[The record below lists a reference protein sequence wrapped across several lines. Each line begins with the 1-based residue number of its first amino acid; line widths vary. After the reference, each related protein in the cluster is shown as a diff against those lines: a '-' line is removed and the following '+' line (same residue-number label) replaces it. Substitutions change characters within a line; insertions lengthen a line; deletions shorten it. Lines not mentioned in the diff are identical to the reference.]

1 MPDSIQFFP
10 ECHVDTA
17 LMRTLLRDRQQL
29 IVHIKGAPKVGD
41 ALHEQARRYGES
53 RVVVGMVDNDKQ
65 LFSITRLKP
74 FTRIVAQCEDVSSP
88 FVVYQH
94 EELATQYLV
103 VIGPKACDGWIY
115 GAAKAAGLD
124 PATYGLPVT
133 LPEFLAFTKKTQ
145 AEERPEI
152 VGLLKALRRA
162 TPPAYEQLA
171 TFMAARLQEAG
182 QESGW

>member
-17 LMRTLLRDRQQL
+17 LMRTLLRDQQNL

-41 ALHEQARRYGES
+41 ALHDQAARYGNS
-53 RVVVGMVDNDKQ
+53 RVVVGMVDKDKQ
-65 LFSITRLKP
+65 LFSITKLKP
-74 FTRIVAQCEDVSSP
+74 FNRVVALCEEEGSP

-94 EELATQYLV
+94 ETLATHYLV

-115 GAAKAAGLD
+115 GAARTAGLD
-124 PATYGLPVT
+124 PATHRLPPT

-152 VGLLKALRRA
+152 VGLLKELRRNP
-162 TPPAYEQLA
+162 PPAYQQLA
-171 TFMAARLQEAG
+171 EFITARLREVGKDAD
-182 QESGW
+182 W

>member
-1 MPDSIQFFP
+1 MPDSIRFYP

-17 LMRTLLRDRQQL
+17 LMRTLLQDRQQL

-41 ALHEQARRYGES
+41 ALHEQAERYGDS

-65 LFSITRLKP
+65 LFSITKLKP
-74 FTRIVAQCEDVSSP
+74 FNRVVARCEEASSP

-94 EELATQYLV
+94 ETLATQYLV

-124 PATYGLPVT
+124 PATYSLPPT

-152 VGLLKALRRA
+152 VGLLKALRRLA
-162 TPPAYEQLA
+162 PPAYQQLA
-171 TFMAARLQEAG
+171 EFISARLQEAG
-182 QESGW
+182 AESSW